1 MDDASCIS
9 SVINPKMLLNIQH
22 VQRGV
27 VGKLPDHSNIV
38 ITDAVLPRKRETIPV
53 FEYVVEDPQDL
64 VRRTIF
70 AEPLHEPVET
80 IALGGHW
87 HRSELSAVHA
97 RRARSRR
104 GDARR

>member
-1 MDDASCIS
+1 
-9 SVINPKMLLNIQH
+9 MLLDIQH
-22 VQRGV
+22 VQRGG
-27 VGKLPDHSNIV
+27 VGEKPDHSNIV
-38 ITDAVLPRKRETIPV
+38 LADAVLPRQRETIPV

-70 AEPLHEPVET
+70 AEPLNEPVET

-87 HRSELSAVHA
+87 HRSGSNAVHA

-104 GDARR
+104 GDVRR